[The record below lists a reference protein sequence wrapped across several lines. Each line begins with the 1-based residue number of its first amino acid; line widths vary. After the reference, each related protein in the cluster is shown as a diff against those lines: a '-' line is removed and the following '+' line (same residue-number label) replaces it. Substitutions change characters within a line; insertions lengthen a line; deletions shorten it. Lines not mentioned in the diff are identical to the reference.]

1 MSNTSAIRLPGPLT
15 PRAARPAAAVEAAAP
30 TGSKDGFAPQRESGA
45 ARTDRRNLPAVI
57 RAPRIEG
64 TATHPGGVSTA
75 YLAQHIAQEILGPS
89 RMALDLRFHH
99 HPGFDAYAA
108 MQAAA
113 PALPTQRRAW
123 A

>member
-1 MSNTSAIRLPGPLT
+1 MTSISAIRLPGPHA
-15 PRAARPAAAVEAAAP
+15 PRAAHPAAAVEAVAP
-30 TGSKDGFAPQRESGA
+30 SGSNDRFAPQRESGA
-45 ARTDRRNLPAVI
+45 ARTERRNLPAVI
-57 RAPRIEG
+57 GAPRMEG
-64 TATHPGGVSTA
+64 TATRPAGVSLP

-89 RMALDLRFHH
+89 RMALDLRFHD

-113 PALPTQRRAW
+113 PVLPAQRRAW